1 MAGSRRFFLAA
12 GAICLALLQAC
23 GGGPAVSPAAP
34 SAKAPPASSPSP
46 IAASQPASA
55 AAASQA
61 AATKSGVPK
70 LIVPYGAIAG
80 SFIPLWMAKAIGAF
94 DKYGVAVE
102 MPYIETSIAVPAMV
116 GKQIDVL
123 ESSAAPIITVDINGN
138 EDQVFIASA
147 LNHPILGIYAKETI
161 KTAADLKGKVIASDK
176 PGTPLDYAARLSLS
190 LMGLKPTDVQLRPI
204 GSASEVVAAML
215 SNQVDAGVVAP
226 PQSFQAEVKGF
237 HLLQNIFSRPYQN
250 VGLVAKK
257 SRLDELAPALRALVA
272 AYRDGI
278 VAYNK
283 QPDLAMK
290 VFDEYAK
297 VSDPE
302 VLRKTYDFYRTVAP
316 FEESM
321 QPTMQGLQAM
331 IDFLADSTV
340 PGAKGHKPEEFVD
353 LRFLTDLPKAA

>member
-1 MAGSRRFFLAA
+1 MSGSERSDVMAGSRRFFLAA

-226 PQSFQAEVKGF
+226 
-237 HLLQNIFSRPYQN
+237 H
-250 VGLVAKK
+250 
-257 SRLDELAPALRALVA
+257 
-272 AYRDGI
+272 RDGI